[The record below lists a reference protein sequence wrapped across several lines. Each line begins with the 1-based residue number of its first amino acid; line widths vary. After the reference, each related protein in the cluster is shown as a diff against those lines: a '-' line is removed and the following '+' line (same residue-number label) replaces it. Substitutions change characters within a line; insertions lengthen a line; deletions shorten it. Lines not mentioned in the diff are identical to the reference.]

1 LINLGPGLCVF
12 WDLTAANGG
21 NWSTEGCEL
30 KTSHEISKDTILDEC
45 HCWHMTH
52 FGALFFNKDQPLPAK
67 HEYNL
72 ELMSKIGCIIS
83 LVALCGIFVTAAISH
98 QWLQGAGQKILLQMA
113 ISLALL
119 MGTCLI
125 PFYVEIKSDSVECF
139 ALGFVL
145 HYTILSNFLWMAV
158 AGYLQYYRLVKVL
171 YRRTLKL
178 IFKSCIFG
186 WGVPIIPGALVL
198 ISAQFQVYSQSP
210 LCLPVGWLFYV
221 TTLFPLCVILVFNL
235 IVFSLI
241 IRNLFSMQEP
251 RKHVDKRVSL
261 LRVKQLAFLFTL
273 LGLNWGFAVGQVV
286 FQQWR
291 VVFAYLFCVFIAF
304 QGVTYFVFFVLLHEK
319 AMKFWKVLLCGSDVY
334 LKFNWSSSSTKE
346 SEVLYMKQRD

>member
-1 LINLGPGLCVF
+1 M
-12 WDLTAANGG
+12 
-21 NWSTEGCEL
+21 S
-30 KTSHEISKDTILDEC
+30 
-45 HCWHMTH
+45 H
-52 FGALFFNKDQPLPAK
+52 FGALFLNSDVPLPQH
-67 HEYNL
+67 HENSL
-72 ELMSKIGCIIS
+72 ELISKIGCIIS
-83 LVALCGIFVTAAISH
+83 LVALCGIFVTAAISR

-119 MGTCLI
+119 LVTCLI
-125 PFYVEIKSDSVECF
+125 PFYVEIESNSVECF

-158 AGYLQYYRLVKVL
+158 AGYLQYHRLVKVL

-178 IFKSCIFG
+178 ILKSCLVG
-186 WGVPIIPGALVL
+186 WGVPIIPGILVL
-198 ISAQFQVYSQSP
+198 ISAQFQVYSQRP

-221 TTLFPLCVILVFNL
+221 TTLAPLCVILVFNVV
-235 IVFSLI
+235 VFSMI
-241 IRNLFSMQEP
+241 VKNLFTMKVP
-251 RKHVDKRVSL
+251 RNHVEKRVSL
-261 LRVKQLAFLFTL
+261 LRLKQLAFLFIL

-334 LKFNWSSSSTKE
+334 LKFNLSSSNTKE
-346 SEVLYMKQRD
+346 SEVMYMQKTGSRRE